1 MDFINNHK
9 QEFSDKSK
17 IMQYLGII
25 AEVKLLDQ
33 IKYKPFYESAIY
45 IGRNFLFCLPNKDS
59 VFESADKRT
68 LN

>member
-1 MDFINNHK
+1 
-9 QEFSDKSK
+9 
-17 IMQYLGII
+17 MQYLGII

-45 IGRNFLFCLPNKDS
+45 IRRNFLFCLPNKDS